1 MIDTVAEAT
10 VSELAV
16 PPRDADAEED
26 AVVGIVSVLI
36 VDMSSDGIGVTVAL
50 PVTIPDGE
58 LGVVIS
64 MLVTGDI
71 RLALFKTAIEDE
83 ELKMV
88 TLLSIVGVKDIRGVG
103 DVLGISVTLSLIDM
117 DDISGAK
124 DELGMALMLLFFCA
138 TIDTVGVV

>member
-1 MIDTVAEAT
+1 MTDTVAEAT

-26 AVVGIVSVLI
+26 ALVRVVSVLI
-36 VDMSSDGIGVTVAL
+36 VDMSSDGVGVTVAL
-50 PVTIPDGE
+50 SVTITDSE
-58 LGVVIS
+58 LGMEIS
-64 MLVTGDI
+64 MLVVDGI
-71 RLALFKTAIEDE
+71 RLVLFNTAMEDE
-83 ELKMV
+83 ELIMV
-88 TLLSIVGVKDIRGVG
+88 TVLSIVGVKDIRGVG